1 MFIQKKIVVPPKLS
15 LSNTKQRGCNG
26 YLRGSDT
33 APVVAEAPTSG
44 LGTAGLG
51 AWCVAGEL
59 VTDAEVS
66 EPAEVPPAIGFDTP
80 ADNSPRSEAIKINEM
95 SQYTRSKFDLLS

>member
-1 MFIQKKIVVPPKLS
+1 MSIH
-15 LSNTKQRGCNG
+15 SNIRNG
-26 YLRGSDT
+26 VNVRDSDA
-33 APVVAEAPTSG
+33 APVGPAEPTSG

-66 EPAEVPPAIGFDTP
+66 EPAEVPPGLDTP
-80 ADNSPRSEAIKINEM
+80 ADCSPRSEMKYFPDETYLKRNRQSSLLMFAHV
-95 SQYTRSKFDLLS
+95 QSK